1 MTAFKVA
8 VDMSYT
14 VACKDLVRPY
24 ATARQNPGG
33 ALVFN
38 GCIIKRYPYD
48 LYRGLMV
55 MLPSS

>member
-1 MTAFKVA
+1 
-8 VDMSYT
+8 MSYT

-24 ATARQNPGG
+24 VTARQNPGG